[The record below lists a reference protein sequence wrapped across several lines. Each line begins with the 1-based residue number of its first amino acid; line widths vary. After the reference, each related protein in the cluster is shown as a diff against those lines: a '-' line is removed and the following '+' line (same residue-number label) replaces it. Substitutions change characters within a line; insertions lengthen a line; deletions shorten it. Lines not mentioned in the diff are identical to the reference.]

1 MVRFTIYIA
10 QRSYV
15 LRVCPL
21 ALRDKMATVYQII
34 TDETGTQFDTG
45 IEMYNEE
52 VKDLVDTIM
61 YHDANIM
68 DFVVLDG
75 TWTLLIDR
83 DLGCTVLQI
92 KW

>member
-1 MVRFTIYIA
+1 
-10 QRSYV
+10 V
-15 LRVCPL
+15 LRVYPL

-34 TDETGTQFDTG
+34 TDETGTRFDTG

>member
-1 MVRFTIYIA
+1 
-10 QRSYV
+10 
-15 LRVCPL
+15 
-21 ALRDKMATVYQII
+21 MATVYQII

-45 IEMYNEE
+45 TEMYNEE

-75 TWTLLIDR
+75 SWTLLIDR

>member
-1 MVRFTIYIA
+1 
-10 QRSYV
+10 
-15 LRVCPL
+15 
-21 ALRDKMATVYQII
+21 MATVYQII